1 MKGAWRIGTFWGI
14 PLKVHWTFSLLLIYV
29 LVIGTMEGMDAAA
42 LFWFVVLFMALFV
55 CVILHEY
62 GHALTAATYGVKTS
76 DILILPVGGLARLE
90 RLPEKPLHELV
101 VAIAGPLVN
110 LAIFF
115 LGLAY
120 LYISGEG
127 LAPLLDLRVQPK
139 PALDNLIPQL
149 ILINAALFA
158 FNLIPAFPMD
168 GGRILRS
175 FLAFFISKRKATQW
189 ATMVGMVLSLGFIA
203 IGIYTGNIILAF
215 VGLVVLVLARAENKS
230 VQLLE
235 EAKQYTAED
244 LVDRR
249 IGMANEWSTPDQL
262 RTQMV
267 KDTLSA
273 VIVRDLYGEAKGY
286 ITRADLLKRDEGDDA
301 PAHLWM
307 NSIQDKASPSIHLK
321 ELIAFFKS
329 HENEQL
335 IPVVTGE
342 EVIGVVWRAKVA
354 PYIWVTNTPIVNQA
368 EK

>member
-14 PLKVHWTFSLLLIYV
+14 PLKVHWTFSLLLIYILV
-29 LVIGTMEGMDAAA
+29 LGAMEGMDAPA

-120 LYISGEG
+120 LYISGDG
-127 LAPLLDLRVQPK
+127 VAPLLDLREQPK

-175 FLAFFISKRKATQW
+175 FLAFFVSKRKATQW
-189 ATMVGMVLSLGFIA
+189 ATAVGMVLALGFIVF
-203 IGIYTGNIILAF
+203 GIYSGNIILAF
-215 VGLVVLVLARAENKS
+215 IGVVVLFLARAENKS

-249 IGMANEWSTPDQL
+249 IDMVNEWSTPEQL
-262 RTQMV
+262 RAQMV

-273 VIVRDLYGEAKGY
+273 VIVRDLYGEPKGY
-286 ITRADLLKRDEGDDA
+286 ITRADLLKRDEGDGT
-301 PAHLWM
+301 PAHQWM
-307 NSIQDKASPSIHLK
+307 NPIQIQVSPSTHLK
-321 ELIAFFKS
+321 ELIEIFQS

-335 IPVVTGE
+335 IPVIAGE
-342 EVIGVVWRAKVA
+342 EVIGIIWRAKVA

-368 EK
+368 EQ